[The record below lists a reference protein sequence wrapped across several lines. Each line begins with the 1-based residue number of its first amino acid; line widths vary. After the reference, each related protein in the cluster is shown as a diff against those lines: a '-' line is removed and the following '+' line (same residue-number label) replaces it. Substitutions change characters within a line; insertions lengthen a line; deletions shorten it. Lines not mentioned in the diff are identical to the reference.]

1 MLRAW
6 PAVSVN
12 PMSSPAKL
20 CKFIIIVIT
29 MQGHA
34 FEARLYAESVANNFL
49 PATGS
54 VRRWQVPINA
64 SFFDSSSTVRID
76 SGVSE
81 GDAVSS
87 LTLLC
92 IVSSILT
99 LPLRIASEVSEA
111 DAVSRPAPLCI
122 VSSIVTMPLFM
133 WQPLEE
139 HFSVLAV
146 KAVIMHRNGLIS
158 G

>member
-54 VRRWQVPINA
+54 VR
-64 SFFDSSSTVRID
+64 
-76 SGVSE
+76 
-81 GDAVSS
+81 
-87 LTLLC
+87 
-92 IVSSILT
+92 
-99 LPLRIASEVSEA
+99 PL
-111 DAVSRPAPLCI
+111 
-122 VSSIVTMPLFM
+122 
-133 WQPLEE
+133 
-139 HFSVLAV
+139 
-146 KAVIMHRNGLIS
+146 G
-158 G
+158 